1 MKINKEAIKSI
12 IKEVIGEAT
21 AQSMADRI
29 NAPDYG
35 GREERQAEEFVVM
48 SADRGEK
55 SPAENMQRYK
65 KMKAATKAA
74 GYPFSELQGKWIE
87 TDEDSGEK
95 REVIE
100 NSLVIYSDERGDVAR
115 EEGSSLFDFGKKMSE
130 MYDQEAFIYGELLQS
145 RSGNKVRTIQAFD
158 ASGTTQDWGGPW
170 TSIKQVE
177 QDSEFWSRVR
187 GGGSGNPF
195 QFVEEGV
202 EEHPAPNSMMEAM
215 KVSYRAKARGK
226 KVKFVRGK

>member
-1 MKINKEAIKSI
+1 MKINKETIKSI

-55 SPAENMQRYK
+55 SPAENMQRYREIK
-65 KMKAATKAA
+65 SAAKAA

-115 EEGSSLFDFGKKMSE
+115 EEGASLFDFGKKMSE

-158 ASGTTQDWGGPW
+158 ASGATQDWGGPW
-170 TSIKQVE
+170 KSIKQVE

-215 KVSYRAKARGK
+215 KVSYQAKARGK

>member
-1 MKINKEAIKSI
+1 
-12 IKEVIGEAT
+12 
-21 AQSMADRI
+21 
-29 NAPDYG
+29 
-35 GREERQAEEFVVM
+35 
-48 SADRGEK
+48 
-55 SPAENMQRYK
+55 
-65 KMKAATKAA
+65 MKAAAKAA

-115 EEGSSLFDFGKKMSE
+115 EEGASLFDFGKKMSE

-158 ASGTTQDWGGPW
+158 ASGATQDWFGPW
-170 TSIKQVE
+170 KSIQQVE

-215 KVSYRAKARGK
+215 KVSYQAKARGK

>member
-1 MKINKEAIKSI
+1 MKINKETIKSI

-65 KMKAATKAA
+65 KMKAAAKAA

-100 NSLVIYSDERGDVAR
+100 NSLIIYSDERGDVAR
-115 EEGSSLFDFGKKMSE
+115 EEGASLFDFGKKMSE

-158 ASGTTQDWGGPW
+158 ASGATQDWGGPW
-170 TSIKQVE
+170 KSIKQVE

-215 KVSYRAKARGK
+215 KVSYQAKARGK

>member
-1 MKINKEAIKSI
+1 MKINKETIKSI

-115 EEGSSLFDFGKKMSE
+115 EEGASLFDFGKKMSE

-158 ASGTTQDWGGPW
+158 ASGATQDWGGPW
-170 TSIKQVE
+170 KSIKQVE

>member
-1 MKINKEAIKSI
+1 MKINKETIKSI

-65 KMKAATKAA
+65 EIKVAAKSA

-100 NSLVIYSDERGDVAR
+100 NSLIIYSDERDDVAR